1 MSMRKMP
8 GLRAIQH
15 SQAGPESNKAC
26 YVLTSQAIETRR
38 AKYGEESDSDHR
50 HAEASGG
57 GNRRRSGTF
66 EETGGEHFDRHGH
79 DDHQAPEE
87 RRAHPHRRPRHPPGA
102 QARRPDGP
110 QSRDRRSHSDQGE
123 QEGRLPRRQ
132 GTQGSRLRRLPTFNQ
147 RHSGLPRG
155 PGMALFLLYPL
166 CPLSLPRFQN
176 VPSLQFK
183 NSVTERF
190 LRYVVIDTQSDP
202 ASPSCPS
209 TEKQK
214 DLGRLLAAEL
224 QAMGLAD
231 AHLDAH
237 GYVYATIPAN
247 TQKKVPVIC
256 FCSHMDTSPDCT
268 GKGVKPQIV
277 KNYRG
282 GDIVLPADP
291 TQVIRAAEHGALSDQ
306 IGHDIITTDGTT
318 LLGADN
324 KAGIA
329 EIMDAAQFLI
339 DNPQIQHGAIKILF
353 TPDEEIGR
361 GVDKLDLKKLGADF
375 AYTMDGETVGNI
387 EDETFSA
394 DGATITIEGVST
406 HPGFAKGKMEHAIKI
421 AAAIVDR
428 LPKHTCSPETT
439 EGKEG
444 FLHPTGISGALQ
456 KAKID
461 FIVRDFNDEGLKQK
475 EALLEAVVK
484 DVMKDYPRST
494 YRMEV
499 KHQYR
504 NMKQVIDAHPEIVD
518 YAIEAIRRAGLTPV
532 KASIRGGTDGS
543 RLSFMGLP
551 CPNIFAGEHAF
562 HSRLEWVSV
571 QDMEKAV
578 QTIVHLAMIW
588 EEKA

>member
-1 MSMRKMP
+1 M
-8 GLRAIQH
+8 
-15 SQAGPESNKAC
+15 
-26 YVLTSQAIETRR
+26 V
-38 AKYGEESDSDHR
+38 
-50 HAEASGG
+50 AS
-57 GNRRRSGTF
+57 TIAF
-66 EETGGEHFDRHGH
+66 TH
-79 DDHQAPEE
+79 
-87 RRAHPHRRPRHPPGA
+87 
-102 QARRPDGP
+102 
-110 QSRDRRSHSDQGE
+110 
-123 QEGRLPRRQ
+123 
-132 GTQGSRLRRLPTFNQ
+132 T
-147 RHSGLPRG
+147 
-155 PGMALFLLYPL
+155 
-166 CPLSLPRFQN
+166 
-176 VPSLQFK
+176 
-183 NSVTERF
+183 VTERF

-202 ASPSCPS
+202 SSPTCPS
-209 TEKQK
+209 TAKQK

-224 QAMGLAD
+224 KAMGLAD
-231 AHLDAH
+231 AHLDDH

-247 TQKKVPVIC
+247 TAKQVPVIC

-268 GKGVKPQIV
+268 GKNVKPQVV

-282 GDIVLPADP
+282 GDIVLPGA
-291 TQVIRAAEHGALSDQ
+291 TSQVIRAAEHPALADQ
-306 IGHDIITTDGTT
+306 IGNDIITTDGTT

-329 EIMDAAQFLI
+329 EIMDAVQFLL
-339 DNPQIQHGAIKILF
+339 QHPEIKHGTIKILF

-361 GVDKLDLKKLGADF
+361 GVDKVDLKKLGADF
-375 AYTMDGETVGNI
+375 AYTMDGESAGHI

-428 LPKHTCSPETT
+428 LPKNTCSPETT

-444 FLHPTGISGALQ
+444 FLHPIAVSGALEQ
-456 KAKID
+456 AKLD
-461 FIVRDFNDEGLKQK
+461 FIVRDFTEAGLKEK
-475 EALLEAVVK
+475 EALLEGIVK

-494 YRMEV
+494 WRMEV
-499 KHQYR
+499 RQQYR
-504 NMKQVIDAHPEIVD
+504 NMKRVIDRHPEIID

-532 KASIRGGTDGS
+532 KTSIRGGTDGS

-562 HSRLEWVSV
+562 HSRLEWVSR

-588 EEKA
+588 EERA